1 MKKEISMHPLNRRL
15 LEEEESKNKNYPGG
29 RELCGILAANNKNGP
44 LFFTEDAKAAYEN
57 ATGWENFGGAKTVYA
72 TSFCRADAKEIVQVA
87 AQVKYLEKLGLSPED
102 QNTVYFIDPYSHTT
116 DELLE
121 VMARD
126 YGLELRFLQE
136 LFINPILNTDRD
148 PKQLPVAMQKAP
160 TAEMLSRLNLPEE
173 VMNIMFDALRVTPQ
187 TLGDWRIE
195 VDKISAK
202 KLFVALGLDPDL
214 IKIVSFEEI
223 FSNRQNMNNLTITNL
238 ATNVKQAHMTY
249 TETIAE
255 YSGRNGVAV
264 LQNPPSMLSIV
275 GINNEKILYS
285 ANGEL
290 YIIRGGVRFKYA
302 DIANELSSQEKTY
315 YKDLQETIW
324 NMSIYDVLKLGGVQ
338 LSGFGYYQALGLAIE
353 EDEHSQDAPAAMIIL
368 DDYENP
374 DGPVAAVTHTQQKG
388 LYGVS
393 SVKPLVGFNGDFGA
407 APDLTMLTQLSRED
421 MAVLKGMIEYT
432 SSCMVKH
439 DIITFAGV
447 DITYNEQTKK
457 PSVTSAGVID
467 RGAIKRLFQIVE
479 PDRMQI
485 HHNPDAPFHPQLSM
499 FAAIWHPT
507 SLEKILNGNLY
518 DLSSLNGKK
527 EALDPL
533 VEFLNTLGHYNLES
547 MSQAIEKIQQE
558 LLYIIES
565 RNQEIASSER
575 ENELLGSPQ
584 EKARIDLHRL
594 EAVIEIYEKNGIE
607 LPQELLAE
615 YETIAVEVN
624 LDKDRITILEN
635 RIKSMVMEDAR
646 RKLETELKQKIDDE
660 FSMDVE
666 DIRFIRLLLSA
677 RQSIDGIKNA
687 FNLTSIEDFITSGA
701 LLEAIAMIKDPIK
714 TGELNWN
721 RLLQIS
727 NNGIKEGGVI
737 KPFAKNQLQSLN
749 ALQAYVEYV
758 KNKPPDVEK
767 NSTELNGT
775 NDFCSIIDANIIER
789 LSTMVLINIDKKD
802 ELNPK
807 KILAELALVEKE
819 ISQRKQQKQAEFL
832 GIDIGTIDPKK
843 IRDCILGRMQ
853 SLASNKLNDEY
864 GQDIIQEWNKKNI
877 AVWGE
882 EILKQLIQE
891 KKVQGMCSEKQMLHR
906 SNIES
911 ILKISYPD
919 MWNKMVSTI
928 YQNAMLFN

>member
-1 MKKEISMHPLNRRL
+1 MIARLDKE
-15 LEEEESKNKNYPGG
+15 EKSKNRDNPSG
-29 RELCGILAANNKNGP
+29 RELCGILAAYNESGP
-44 LFFTEDAKAAYEN
+44 LFFTEDVKAAYEK
-57 ATGWENFGGAKTVYA
+57 ATGWKRFGEAKTVYG
-72 TSFCRADAKEIVQVA
+72 TSFCRADAKEIVQLA
-87 AQVKYLEKLGLSPED
+87 AQMKYLKKLGLSPKD
-102 QNTVYFIDPYSHTT
+102 QKAVYFIDPYSHTT
-116 DELLE
+116 YELLD

-126 YGLELRFLQE
+126 YGLDPHFLNKV
-136 LFINPILNTDRD
+136 FVNPFSNTDRV
-148 PKQLPVAMQKAP
+148 PGQLPVAMQKAP
-160 TAEMLSRLNLPEE
+160 TREMLSTLNLPEE
-173 VMNIMFDALRVTPQ
+173 VVKIMQEALDVNPQ

-223 FSNRQNMNNLTITNL
+223 LSNRPDQNNLTIANL
-238 ATNVKQAHMTY
+238 ATNVKAAHETY
-249 TETIAE
+249 AGTIAKH
-255 YSGRNGVAV
+255 SGRNGDAV
-264 LQNPPSMLSIV
+264 VQNLPSMLSIV
-275 GINNEKILYS
+275 GRNNEKVLLL
-285 ANGEL
+285 ANGEVNVIKNGQRL
-290 YIIRGGVRFKYA
+290 KYA
-302 DIANELSSQEKTY
+302 DVAQGLSPQENAHYTRLK
-315 YKDLQETIW
+315 ENIW
-324 NMSIYDVLKLGGVQ
+324 NISIHDALKLGGVQ

-407 APDLTMLTQLSRED
+407 APDLTMLTLLPEEGI
-421 MAVLKGMIEYT
+421 AVILAEIEYT
-432 SSCMVKH
+432 ASRMFLD
-439 DIITFAGV
+439 DITAFAGV
-447 DITYNEQTKK
+447 NITYDVQTKT
-457 PSVTSAGVID
+457 PSVISAGVID
-467 RGAIKRLFQIVE
+467 RVAIKRLLQIVE

-527 EALDPL
+527 EALVPL
-533 VEFLNTLGHYNLES
+533 VEFLKTSGHYNLES

-558 LLYIIES
+558 LQYIIES

-594 EAVIEIYEKNGIE
+594 EAVIEIYQKNGIE
-607 LPQELLAE
+607 LPQELVAE
-615 YETIAVEVN
+615 YETIAIEVN

-635 RIKSMVMEDAR
+635 RIKSIVVEDAR
-646 RKLETELKQKIDDE
+646 RKLETELKPKIDDE
-660 FSMDVE
+660 FSKDVE
-666 DIRFIRLLLSA
+666 DIRLIRLLLSA

-701 LLEAIAMIKDPIK
+701 LLEAIAVIKDAVK
-714 TGELNWN
+714 TGKFNWN
-721 RLLQIS
+721 SLLQIS

-737 KPFAKNQLQSLN
+737 KSFANNQLQSLN
-749 ALQAYVEYV
+749 ALQSYVEYV

-775 NDFCSIIDANIIER
+775 NDFCSIIDVKLIER
-789 LSTMVLINIDKKD
+789 LSTRVLINIDNQD

-819 ISQRKQQKQAEFL
+819 ISQRKQKKQAELL
-832 GIDIGTIDPKK
+832 GIDIDTIDPKK

-891 KKVQGMCSEKQMLHR
+891 KKVQGMCSEKQMLHK

-928 YQNAMLFN
+928 YQNAMPFN